1 MKNYIRLLR
10 PKHYVKNAFIFA
22 PLFFS
27 FSFDETK
34 ALLTLISFILFSM
47 TASSIY
53 IFNDLLDVNEDQK
66 HPEKRYRPIAS
77 GEISSNNAS
86 FLMISLSSTSL
97 ITSYLLNIKIFTILL
112 IYTLLNLAYTMKLK
126 HISIVDIFIIASGF
140 VLRLLVGSTA
150 TEVLLSPW
158 IIVMTFL
165 LALFLAIAKRRDDV
179 ILSLSGRETRKNIH
193 GYNLDF
199 VNSIMTFMAGVIVVA
214 YLSYAL
220 SNDVISRLG
229 SNLYLTTVFVVF
241 GIFRY
246 LQLTIVEKK
255 SGNPVNLLYRDLFL
269 QISIGA
275 WLITFSLIVF
285 ISG

>member
-255 SGNPVNLLYRDLFL
+255 SGNPVNLLYRDLFF